1 MTATSP
7 YDELTPE
14 AIKASMLADL
24 QAKGV
29 DISTREGSYSN
40 MLVSV
45 AAYQLFKMYQ
55 QFPSL
60 LHMVFPDETSGEYI
74 DKNAAQVG
82 MVRTQ
87 GKKAR
92 VQVTFTGTDGTYIA
106 EGTTLY
112 APESGLQFRT
122 TASATIASGTATAPA
137 EAAEVGADYNLP
149 VGSITALYVNV
160 AGVVSVT
167 NADAAAGG
175 TDIESDADFFARYHL
190 RRTLPI
196 TSGNKNHYI
205 TWATEVSGVAYASC
219 IPLWNGNGTVKVA
232 GARTMVLTTMIKQLQ
247 YVNRFNEVFVLS
259 LLILA
264 TNLAAKALFSWLAGY
279 RSKHSSKTTKK
290 EGIL

>member
-106 EGTTLY
+106 EGTTCR
-112 APESGLQFRT
+112 P
-122 TASATIASGTATAPA
+122 
-137 EAAEVGADYNLP
+137 GALP
-149 VGSITALYVNV
+149 
-160 AGVVSVT
+160 
-167 NADAAAGG
+167 
-175 TDIESDADFFARYHL
+175 
-190 RRTLPI
+190 P
-196 TSGNKNHYI
+196 
-205 TWATEVSGVAYASC
+205 C
-219 IPLWNGNGTVKVA
+219 
-232 GARTMVLTTMIKQLQ
+232 M
-247 YVNRFNEVFVLS
+247 
-259 LLILA
+259 
-264 TNLAAKALFSWLAGY
+264 
-279 RSKHSSKTTKK
+279 
-290 EGIL
+290 